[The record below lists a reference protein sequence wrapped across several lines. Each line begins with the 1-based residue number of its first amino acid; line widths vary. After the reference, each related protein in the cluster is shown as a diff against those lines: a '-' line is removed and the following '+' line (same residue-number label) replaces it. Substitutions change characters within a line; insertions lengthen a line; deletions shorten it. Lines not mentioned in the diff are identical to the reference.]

1 MKLAVYF
8 FSISLLL
15 FMPQGSHAQS
25 GSLHEIAGVYSG
37 NLPCGNCPDIQ
48 YRLSLFRDGSYEES
62 VRYPATSS
70 TPVMTGGTYT
80 ITDNSILKLSGR
92 SYSMGVFRIMPGA
105 LQMLDANGHDIPAA
119 QSERYLLNKL
129 SRDTQF
135 TLDEPEK
142 IITAPLK
149 RKKYHQGITFYAMGN
164 EPSWSLDIA
173 KGKSIVFKA
182 LDGTELQSPYTESVK
197 AMDANVKM
205 FQVQTESG
213 TLRIQLIRQPCH
225 DPMSGEEFGYQVSM
239 DVKLNNENEIRHYE
253 GCGNYVPDFGLEGS
267 WTLKASAADE
277 TEFNKSMQRLPF
289 LVFNI
294 DSSRYAGY
302 TGCNRITGKLQM
314 TEPGFIRFEEG
325 AMTMM
330 ACPGQHKEQD
340 FLKTLQQTIQYTLKQ
355 DELELGNPG
364 QSLMVLKRT
373 SPELPAGY
381 RVIDIWVLESMD
393 GKAVDPNNFRRE
405 LPRLEINSALMLT
418 GFTGCNNFNGTVTAD
433 DKNISFSAIT
443 MTRMACPDAAQEKRF
458 TDALQAASTYVVSDN
473 RLTLQNETGILLVFR
488 KVD

>member
-1 MKLAVYF
+1 MKSAVYF

-15 FMPQGSHAQS
+15 FLSQGSQAQT

-37 NLPCGNCPDIQ
+37 NIPCGNCPDIQ

-70 TPVMTGGTYT
+70 TPVTTGGTYS
-80 ITDNSILKLSGR
+80 ITGNSILTLHGR
-92 SYSMGVFRIMPGA
+92 SYSMGVFRIMPAA
-105 LQMLDANGHDIPAA
+105 LQMLDANGHDIPAS
-119 QSERYLLNKL
+119 QPERYLLNKL

-135 TLDEPEK
+135 TQVEPEK

-149 RKKYHQGITFYAMGN
+149 RKKYHQGINFYAIGN

-205 FQVQTESG
+205 YQVQTESG
-213 TLRIQLIRQPCH
+213 NLRIQIIQQSCH

-239 DVKLNNENEIRHYE
+239 DVKLNNEDEIRHYE

-267 WTLKASAADE
+267 WTLKASGADDAE
-277 TEFNKSMQRLPF
+277 YNKNMKGLPF

-302 TGCNRITGKLQM
+302 TGCNRITGKM
-314 TEPGFIRFEEG
+314 HMAEPGFIRFEEG
-325 AMTMM
+325 AITMM

-340 FLKTLQQTIQYTLKQ
+340 FLKALQQTIQYTLKQ
-355 DELELGNPG
+355 DDLELGNPG
-364 QSLMVLKRT
+364 QLLMVLKRT
-373 SPELPAGY
+373 PPEIPAGY
-381 RVIDIWVLESMD
+381 RVIDLWVLESMD
-393 GKAVDPNNFRRE
+393 GKAVDAKNFRRE
-405 LPRLEINSALMLT
+405 LPRIEISSSMMFT
-418 GFTGCNNFNGTVTAD
+418 GFTGCNNFNGKVTAGD
-433 DKNISFSAIT
+433 NNISFSAIT
-443 MTRMACPDAAQEKRF
+443 MTRMACPDTAQEKRF